1 MKGWLGF
8 FAVAGI
14 AASLVAGTGDRSAA
28 ADKKYTIYLS
38 NNFVGNDWRQQM
50 LRSADI
56 AVKKPPLAGRID
68 LKTEVVETTVQA
80 QINSLNN
87 IIRAKPDA
95 ILIDAASA
103 ESLNPT
109 IKKACDAG
117 ILVISFDQVVSEPCA
132 YALESDWN
140 RIPAVLAEWMAGQ
153 LGGKGQV
160 FVDRGLAGA
169 PISAQLEKGY
179 LDVLKKYPDIK
190 VIGNYNG
197 EYALGPEQA
206 GVA

>member
-1 MKGWLGF
+1 MATALI
-8 FAVAGI
+8 FASTAHP
-14 AASLVAGTGDRSAA
+14 AA
-28 ADKKYTIYLS
+28 AEGKKYTIYLS

-50 LRSADI
+50 LRSAGI

-95 ILIDAASA
+95 ILIDASSA
-103 ESLNPT
+103 EALNPT

-132 YALESDWN
+132 YALESDWH
-140 RIPAVLAEWMAGQ
+140 RIPAVLADRMASH
-153 LGGKGQV
+153 LAGKGQV
-160 FVDRGLAGA
+160 LV
-169 PISAQLEKGY
+169 
-179 LDVLKKYPDIK
+179 
-190 VIGNYNG
+190 
-197 EYALGPEQA
+197 
-206 GVA
+206 